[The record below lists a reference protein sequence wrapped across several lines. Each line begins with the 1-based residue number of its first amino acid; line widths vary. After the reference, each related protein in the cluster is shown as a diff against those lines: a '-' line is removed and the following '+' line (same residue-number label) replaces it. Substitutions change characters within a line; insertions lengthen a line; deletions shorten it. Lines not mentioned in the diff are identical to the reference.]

1 MKSVT
6 PNSVNLYEICE
17 RLNDI
22 WWILGWKSASVEDN
36 FKPCWE
42 RPTRLNSTQL
52 NSTEIAQ
59 FAESWKFSEVVELSW
74 VETCAPNTPKT
85 HQNWLWPSLQ
95 LLTNSS
101 LRRLGI
107 SSVTYILINM
117 AARRK
122 KALALIICPI
132 AIAYS
137 MGQIIKS
144 VCVCQSVSVSV
155 CEHSHCRILGLFLPK
170 FTQT

>member
-1 MKSVT
+1 
-6 PNSVNLYEICE
+6 
-17 RLNDI
+17 
-22 WWILGWKSASVEDN
+22 
-36 FKPCWE
+36 
-42 RPTRLNSTQL
+42 
-52 NSTEIAQ
+52 
-59 FAESWKFSEVVELSW
+59 
-74 VETCAPNTPKT
+74 
-85 HQNWLWPSLQ
+85 
-95 LLTNSS
+95 
-101 LRRLGI
+101 
-107 SSVTYILINM
+107 M

-155 CEHSHCRILGLFLPK
+155 CEHSHGRILGLFLPK

>member
-1 MKSVT
+1 MHYKWTLHSRTSKQVKH
-6 PNSVNLYEICE
+6 LWFAKLRIFYEFF
-17 RLNDI
+17 LNRKKCVKFVI
-22 WWILGWKSASVEDN
+22 FYEWK
-36 FKPCWE
+36 
-42 RPTRLNSTQL
+42 
-52 NSTEIAQ
+52 
-59 FAESWKFSEVVELSW
+59 KFVKFEFSIYAL
-74 VETCAPNTPKT
+74 NTPKT

-107 SSVTYILINM
+107 SSVTYILIVNM

-155 CEHSHCRILGLFLPK
+155 CEHSHGRILGLFLPK